1 MNTKIKFLTR
11 LLLLTLFLT
20 FISCN
25 DEIYNIKDQHN
36 GVDKNKI
43 SLAQFKNETNID
55 KVEPLLSVPIKISIA
70 SKSKSQLSAF
80 VIDRLAIKKF
90 ISENNKTTYT
100 FRIYPLSSIAQPNE
114 I

>member
-1 MNTKIKFLTR
+1 MKSTILKTK
-11 LLLLTLFLT
+11 
-20 FISCN
+20 
-25 DEIYNIKDQHN
+25 DN